1 VAREEDLMLEDLSL
15 DGACIG
21 GFNNPQLE
29 TGGSNLFRVGGG
41 ELSGPKKKKK
51 N

>member
-29 TGGSNLFRVGGG
+29 TGGSNLFRVGG
-41 ELSGPKKKKK
+41 SSTAQQKK
-51 N
+51 